1 MQDLKELNEVITAIK
16 EEIRQG
22 ADALTTS
29 KSVYEFKKTFLDNK
43 QGRIGLLM
51 KEMRNVANDQKAEFG
66 KTINGAKEWANN
78 FFDELDQK
86 LKEKEQ
92 QQRYE
97 SEKIDITM
105 PPVKIRYGNLHPV
118 TTVRNQL
125 TDIFTSMGFEVYE
138 GTEIETDYYNFTALN
153 TPQDHPARDMQDTFY
168 LSPEFLLRT
177 QTSAG
182 QVHVMEAKKPPIKV
196 VSPGK
201 VFRSDDDATHSP
213 MFSQMEGL
221 VVDEGITLCDLKGM
235 LDMFVQ
241 RIFGEHYEMGLD
253 PRRDTKL
260 HTVCIGAEPHSEE
273 QRRRIEQ
280 LLGVKAYNCF
290 GMSEMNGP
298 GVAFECT
305 EQNGLHIWE
314 DNVIVEII
322 DPVTLQPVKEGE
334 VGEMVLTTINREAMP
349 LLRYRTR
356 DLTCVLPGEC
366 PCGRTHKRLARF
378 KGRSDDMI
386 ILKGVNLFPIQIEK
400 ILMQFKE
407 LGSNYLITIE
417 TVGNNDEMLIEVELC

>member
-43 QGRIGLLM
+43 QGRI
-51 KEMRNVANDQKAEFG
+51 G

-105 PPVKIRYGNLHPV
+105 PPVKIRYGKLHPV

-241 RIFGEHYEMGLD
+241 RIFGEQ
-253 PRRDTKL
+253 TKTRL
-260 HTVCIGAEPHSEE
+260 RPSYFPFTEPSVE
-273 QRRRIEQ
+273 
-280 LLGVKAYNCF
+280 VDVSCF
-290 GMSEMNGP
+290 QCGGK
-298 GVAFECT
+298 GCR
-305 EQNGLHIWE
+305 LC
-314 DNVIVEII
+314 
-322 DPVTLQPVKEGE
+322 KETGW
-334 VGEMVLTTINREAMP
+334 
-349 LLRYRTR
+349 
-356 DLTCVLPGEC
+356 
-366 PCGRTHKRLARF
+366 
-378 KGRSDDMI
+378 
-386 ILKGVNLFPIQIEK
+386 
-400 ILMQFKE
+400 
-407 LGSNYLITIE
+407 
-417 TVGNNDEMLIEVELC
+417 IEVLGAGVVNKKVLENCGIDSNKYSGFAFGLGLERIAMLKYGINNIKMLFESDLRVLDQIDD

>member
-1 MQDLKELNEVITAIK
+1 MQDLKELNEQIAAIK
-16 EEIRQG
+16 EEILQNSSSL
-22 ADALTTS
+22 LTS
-29 KSVYEFKKTFLDNK
+29 RSVYEFKKAFLDNK
-43 QGRIGLLM
+43 QGKIGQLM
-51 KEMRNVANDQKAEFG
+51 KEMRNVPNESKAEFG
-66 KTINGAKEWANN
+66 KTVNAAKEWALNY
-78 FFDELDQK
+78 FDELDQK

-92 QQRYE
+92 QMRYE

-125 TDIFTSMGFEVYE
+125 TDIFASMGFEVYE

-241 RIFGEHYEMGLD
+241 KIFGES
-253 PRRDTKL
+253 T
-260 HTVCIGAEPHSEE
+260 
-273 QRRRIEQ
+273 
-280 LLGVKAYNCF
+280 
-290 GMSEMNGP
+290 
-298 GVAFECT
+298 
-305 EQNGLHIWE
+305 
-314 DNVIVEII
+314 
-322 DPVTLQPVKEGE
+322 
-334 VGEMVLTTINREAMP
+334 
-349 LLRYRTR
+349 RTR
-356 DLTCVLPGEC
+356 LRPSYFPFTEPSVEVDVSCFQ
-366 PCGRTHKRLARF
+366 CGGKGCRLC
-378 KGRSDDMI
+378 KGT
-386 ILKGVNLFPIQIEK
+386 GW
-400 ILMQFKE
+400 
-407 LGSNYLITIE
+407 
-417 TVGNNDEMLIEVELC
+417 IEVLGAGVVNKKVLENCGIDSEKYSGFAFGLGLERITMLKYGINNIKMLFESDLRVLDQIDD